1 MKMKEIIGIAS
12 KWNITYKV
20 GMSKAELIRA
30 IQEKEGYTTCFQRE
44 ENCDELECLWR
55 IDCLTFKK

>member
-1 MKMKEIIGIAS
+1 MKMKEVIGIAT
-12 KWNITYKV
+12 KWNIAYKV

-44 ENCDELECLWR
+44 EHCDEQECLWR